1 MASTNVDVITFEG
14 WIDRCGDASESQRQQ
29 VRRELLAVSGAPLTP
44 A

>member
-14 WIDRCGDASESQRQQ
+14 WIDRCGDASESQRPED
-29 VRRELLAVSGAPLTP
+29 RREFLAISRAPLTP